1 MYKRRKYYVLG
12 KAVMVVTGILL
23 LNFMG
28 ISYAYWSEDLVINSS
43 ASMGKLDPK
52 FGIGT
57 ELSVDNSRTQADF
70 GELIL
75 YEDEEVEKSF
85 NIQVNNEGTVPVKS
99 DGVTIDQGGIS
110 IQIPEHEIEPERSAN
125 ITLSIKATEGI
136 NAGDYIFDASQIK
149 ILYKQGVSNEGWEK
163 ELYISGK
170 VVVKEPEL
178 EELELEE
185 LGTVLGAE
193 EVLPETKESGAGE
206 TLPEALG
213 EVPELEQK
221 FTEEDNTTS
230 EGEKVI
236 QENEGTNPE
245 LKEPQSTTGKARLEG
260 EEESEVKKETDPKA
274 EKIQSETE
282 TQIQP
287 EYKQQEEATDSMKLE
302 SGKGE
307 TEENLEGIMK

>member
-1 MYKRRKYYVLG
+1 M
-12 KAVMVVTGILL
+12 AVTGILL

-75 YEDEEVEKSF
+75 YEGEEVEKSF

-99 DGVTIDQGGIS
+99 GGVTIDQDGIY
-110 IQIPEHEIEPERSAN
+110 IQIPEHEIEPDMSAN

-170 VVVKEPEL
+170 VVVKESEL

-193 EVLPETKESGAGE
+193 EVLPETKESGAEE
-206 TLPEALG
+206 TLPEPLG

-221 FTEEDNTTS
+221 LTEEDNTNL

-245 LKEPQSTTGKARLEG
+245 LKEPQSTTG
-260 EEESEVKKETDPKA
+260 ESEVKKETEPKA
-274 EKIQSETE
+274 EKTQSETE
-282 TQIQP
+282 TQIQS
-287 EYKQQEEATDSMKLE
+287 EYKQQEEGPDSMKLE
-302 SGKGE
+302 SDKVE